1 MQLSGQHF
9 SETPYKTLKFQ
20 EKSLLLVTKKYQLTW
35 QRGGVFIYLFIF
47 FYSILSIAWYRE

>member
-35 QRGGVFIYLFIF
+35 QRGGVFIF
-47 FYSILSIAWYRE
+47 FFFFLLQRIKHSLV